1 MLKRCLTLIIC
12 LYSLKQPTN
21 LNKARGG
28 SLRAVYREKCLYISV
43 LSVSEIILHK
53 MITVIN
59 QYIKYN

>member
-1 MLKRCLTLIIC
+1 MFNFNHC

-21 LNKARGG
+21 LNKARGVVKG
-28 SLRAVYREKCLYISV
+28 LFTEKKCLYVSV

-59 QYIKYN
+59 QYIKHN